1 MGTCLSLMH
10 LAEFVRFLSLMLLAD
25 FAKTSPRDKINSA
38 GTGRAEAERR
48 RVRAEKSGCPHDM
61 AA

>member
-1 MGTCLSLMH
+1 MTCLSLMY
-10 LAEFVRFLSLMLLAD
+10 LVEFVRFLSLMRLAD
-25 FAKTSPRDKINSA
+25 FANTSTREKINIT